1 MVYHVSMSGDIK
13 YNHNV
18 DKNIVLLLATYS

>member
-18 DKNIVLLLATYS
+18 DKYIVLLLATYS